1 MNAQIV
7 LFLILSIHVSDMNTL
22 TRKETKAFY
31 DRFGSKQDKQAFY
44 EDPAIRV
51 LIKNAHFDQ
60 AETVVEFG
68 CGTGR
73 FARCLLADHLSDKA
87 TYWGCDISKTMV
99 TLTENRIRPYG
110 GRAKVMEMDGGLGFP
125 LADAGTD
132 RFISNYVL
140 DILSEADI
148 QRVLNESHRILRE
161 DGLVC
166 LVSITSGIHLF
177 SKLVMGVW
185 KWTHALRPTLVGGC
199 RPIELS
205 QCLPS
210 NDWDI
215 THQSIVVAFGVASEV
230 IVARKQGTNG
240 NNP

>member
-1 MNAQIV
+1 MQ
-7 LFLILSIHVSDMNTL
+7 SISVTDMSPL

-51 LIKNAHFDQ
+51 LIENAHFDQ
-60 AETVVEFG
+60 AEAVVEFG
-68 CGTGR
+68 SGTGR
-73 FARCLLADHLSDKA
+73 FAKCLLADHLSKKA
-87 TYWGCDISKTMV
+87 IYWGCDISKTML

-110 GRAKVMEMDGGLGFP
+110 ERAKVVEMDGGLGFP
-125 LADAGTD
+125 QADAGAD
-132 RFISNYVL
+132 RFVSTYVL
-140 DILSEADI
+140 DILPEDDI
-148 QRVLNESHRILRE
+148 QQVLNEAHRVLRK
-161 DGLVC
+161 DGFVC

-185 KWTHALRPTLVGGC
+185 KWTHSLRPTLVGGC

-205 QCLPS
+205 QYLAS

-230 IVARKQGTNG
+230 IVARKRGTN
-240 NNP
+240 P

>member
-1 MNAQIV
+1 
-7 LFLILSIHVSDMNTL
+7 MNTL

-51 LIKNAHFDQ
+51 LIEQAHFDQ

-73 FARCLLADHLSDKA
+73 FAKCLLADHLSEKA

-99 TLTENRIRPYG
+99 ALAENRIRPYG
-110 GRAKVMEMDGGLGFP
+110 GRAKVVEMDGGLGLP
-125 LADAGTD
+125 HADAGTD
-132 RFISNYVL
+132 RFVSNYVL
-140 DILSEADI
+140 DILAEVDT
-148 QRVLNESHRILRE
+148 QQVLNEAHRVLRE

-177 SKLVMGVW
+177 SKLVMGLW
-185 KWTHALRPTLVGGC
+185 KWTHVLRPTLVGGC

-205 QCLPS
+205 QYLRS
-210 NDWDI
+210 KDWDI

-230 IVARKQGTNG
+230 IVARKRGTNE
-240 NNP
+240 